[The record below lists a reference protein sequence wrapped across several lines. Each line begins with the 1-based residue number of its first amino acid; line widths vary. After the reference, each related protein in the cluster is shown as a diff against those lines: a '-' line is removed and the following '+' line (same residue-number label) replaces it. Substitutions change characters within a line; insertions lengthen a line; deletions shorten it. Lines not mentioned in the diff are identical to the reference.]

1 MPIFTYNLK
10 QTNMSNV
17 IKVVE
22 SILSENGFTS
32 DDYTISLQGPTLIP
46 TESGNAKLND
56 DLDLKIVLISII
68 KFL

>member
-1 MPIFTYNLK
+1 
-10 QTNMSNV
+10 MSDV

-46 TESGNAKLND
+46 TESGNAKLNN
-56 DLDLKIVLISII
+56 DLDLKITLISII